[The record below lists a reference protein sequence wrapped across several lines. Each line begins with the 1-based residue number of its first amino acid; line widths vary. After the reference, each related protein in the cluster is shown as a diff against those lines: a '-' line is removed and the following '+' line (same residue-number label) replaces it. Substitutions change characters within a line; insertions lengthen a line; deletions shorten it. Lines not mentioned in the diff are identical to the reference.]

1 MSKDGKDYFYVNWGW
16 DGEDNGYM
24 LLSVME
30 PGWIFDD
37 DGNPEGFT
45 EYQDMVCGLGH
56 DGKGYTTVPS
66 LTLYNDNLDFG
77 VEGKQY
83 SRSSK
88 SASFQVSDYYISFWN
103 FHLPELTVV
112 PAIGVYDKNNKLV
125 DYTTMSDSKGM
136 SFEWGAGGY
145 LESADKDDTFPIGR
159 GLDDG
164 TYTVK
169 AITQK
174 PNSNNW
180 IPMQDT
186 EKFAVTMTVSGNK
199 CSFKSGGTTAI
210 RQVVAETIE
219 KTDNAWYSLSGT
231 RLSGKPTTR
240 GIYIHQG
247 RKVMITP

>member
-1 MSKDGKDYFYVNWGW
+1 M
-16 DGEDNGYM
+16 
-24 LLSVME
+24 
-30 PGWIFDD
+30 
-37 DGNPEGFT
+37 
-45 EYQDMVCGLGH
+45 
-56 DGKGYTTVPS
+56 
-66 LTLYNDNLDFG
+66 
-77 VEGKQY
+77 
-83 SRSSK
+83 
-88 SASFQVSDYYISFWN
+88 
-103 FHLPELTVV
+103 

-186 EKFAVTMTVSGNK
+186 EKIAVTMTVSGNK

-219 KTDNAWYSLSGT
+219 KTAWELLTYFPLPVSARRGNRFLLSA
-231 RLSGKPTTR
+231 
-240 GIYIHQG
+240 
-247 RKVMITP
+247 

>member
-1 MSKDGKDYFYVNWGW
+1 
-16 DGEDNGYM
+16 
-24 LLSVME
+24 
-30 PGWIFDD
+30 
-37 DGNPEGFT
+37 
-45 EYQDMVCGLGH
+45 MVCGLGH